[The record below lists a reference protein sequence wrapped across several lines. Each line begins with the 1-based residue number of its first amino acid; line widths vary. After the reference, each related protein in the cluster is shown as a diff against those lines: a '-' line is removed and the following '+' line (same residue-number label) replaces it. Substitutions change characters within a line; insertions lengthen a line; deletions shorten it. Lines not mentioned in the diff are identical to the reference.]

1 MPSFAFFF
9 NSETFDAI
17 RRRVDSG
24 TKVPIDYVGAAERMP
39 FKNFAPGDELFI
51 VGLSDF
57 QVHLGGRLV
66 VSGRPL
72 SRADA
77 RARSNRNDLIDKP
90 LICFADP
97 AHLDFFRPDLKVPA
111 EIAKNLELFSVNQ
124 EPVNVE
130 TLRAGRP
137 DPNLFRACPR
147 LSDASA
153 TQLRNLLGSAVQGD
167 EDADEFVPAEG
178 VDDDD
183 YRTRAIK
190 TRRGQDRFRRSL
202 LAAYGRR
209 CQVTSCRIEEILE
222 AAHIT
227 PHAELTDYRV
237 SNGLLLRSDI
247 HTLFDLDL
255 ITVDEAY
262 RIRVSPRLRYSEYWV
277 YEGRQLDRLPDK
289 MADQPDRG
297 ALKSRA
303 ARLKPDVVPV

>member
-9 NSETFDAI
+9 NNKTFDAK

-24 TKVPIDYVGAAERMP
+24 IKVSIDHVGAAARMP
-39 FKNFAPGDELFI
+39 FINFAPGDELFI

-57 QVHLGGRLV
+57 QIQLGGRLV

-72 SRADA
+72 SQAEA
-77 RARSNRNDLIDKP
+77 KAKSKLNDLIDKP
-90 LICFADP
+90 LIYFADP
-97 AHLDFFRPDLKVPA
+97 AHIDIFRPNLKVPA

-124 EPVNVE
+124 NPVNVE

-147 LSDASA
+147 LSEASA
-153 TQLRNLLGSAVQGD
+153 TQLRNLLGIAVQGD
-167 EDADEFVPAEG
+167 EDAGELEPGEG

-183 YRTRAIK
+183 HLTRAIK
-190 TRRGQDRFRRSL
+190 TRRGQDRFRRNL
-202 LAAYGRR
+202 LDAYGRR
-209 CQVTSCRIEEILE
+209 CQVTDCRIEEILE

-237 SNGLLLRSDI
+237 CNGLLFRSDI

-255 ITVDEAY
+255 ITVDETY
-262 RIRVSPRLRYSEYWV
+262 RVRVSPMLRYSEYWV
-277 YEGRQLDRLPDK
+277 YEGRQLDRFPDK

-303 ARLKPDVVPV
+303 ARLKQQVVPV